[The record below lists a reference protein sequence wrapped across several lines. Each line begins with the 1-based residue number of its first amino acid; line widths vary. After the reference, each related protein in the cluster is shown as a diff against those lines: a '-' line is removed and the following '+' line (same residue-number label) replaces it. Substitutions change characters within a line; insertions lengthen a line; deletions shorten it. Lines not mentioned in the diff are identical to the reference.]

1 MKTKQNWLS
10 VASGAG
16 LVLLIFLLGWSS
28 SFSTQQALDPA
39 DRVSLKVNS
48 LVAVDQNLNGH
59 YMLIGHTSSPK
70 DTVHFTAVNP
80 LQLPKKI
87 RLADKKKH
95 LIVDDD
101 IVFLS
106 NGIVE
111 DKIDRGHLGI
121 VDDDIVFLNM
131 SGAKDSVQAPLPQ
144 GTGLLWD
151 TLSLQDSSLQLTIK
165 ALPGEEP
172 AYVFARDLSFTIID
186 HEYLTVMGFKY
197 DKQGQAHK
205 GIWKFKLSTLKGLY
219 KAKAS
224 EHIHGQWKEL
234 WLYKN
239 NP

>member
-10 VASGAG
+10 AASGAG

-39 DRVSLKVNS
+39 DRISLKVNS
-48 LVAVDQNLNGH
+48 LVAVDQSLNGH
-59 YMLIGHTSSPK
+59 YMLIGNAATPK
-70 DTVHFTAVNP
+70 DTIHFTAVNP

-87 RLADKKKH
+87 RLAAKKKY

-106 NGIVE
+106 NGVVE
-111 DKIDRGHLGI
+111 DKVDRGNLGI
-121 VDDDIVFLNM
+121 VDDDIVFLSM
-131 SGAKDSVQAPLPQ
+131 SGIKDTVQAPLPQ
-144 GTGLLWD
+144 GTGLRWD
-151 TLSLQDSSLQLTIK
+151 AISLQDSSFQVTVE
-165 ALPGEEP
+165 ALPDEQP
-172 AYVFARDLSFTIID
+172 AHVFARDLSFTVLD
-186 HEYLTVMGFKY
+186 HEYLTIMGFKY
-197 DKQGQAHK
+197 DEQGQAHK
-205 GIWKFKLSTLKGLY
+205 GIWKFKLSALKGLY

-239 NP
+239 